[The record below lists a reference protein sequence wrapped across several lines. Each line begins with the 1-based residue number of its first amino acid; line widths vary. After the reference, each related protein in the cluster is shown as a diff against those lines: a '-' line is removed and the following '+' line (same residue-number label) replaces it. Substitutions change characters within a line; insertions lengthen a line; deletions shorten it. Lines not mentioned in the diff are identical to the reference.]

1 MTGSLRPRGTRRP
14 LPSLDTERLEL
25 RRWRESDR
33 EPFAAMNSDPAVM
46 EHFPELL
53 SRRQSD
59 GLVERIEAGFGA
71 NGFGLWALE
80 VRGTG
85 EFIGFTGLAVPGF
98 EADFTPA
105 VEIGWR
111 LARSAWGNGY
121 ATEAAREV
129 LRFGF
134 EEARLDEIVSFTVPA
149 NRRSRAVMERIGM
162 RRDPRDDFDHP
173 GLSPGH
179 PLRPHVLYRI
189 AVPGE

>member
-1 MTGSLRPRGTRRP
+1 MSVLGEDPRRP
-14 LPSLDTERLEL
+14 WPSLTTPRLEL
-25 RRWRESDR
+25 RHWREADL
-33 EPFAAMNSDPAVM
+33 ELFAAMNSDPAVM

-59 GLVERIEAGFGA
+59 GLVDRIEAGFAA

-80 VRGTG
+80 VRGTD
-85 EFIGFTGLAVPGF
+85 EFIGFTGLAVPEF
-98 EADFTPA
+98 EAHFTPA
-105 VEIGWR
+105 VEVGWR
-111 LARSAWGNGY
+111 LVRSAWGNGY
-121 ATEAAREV
+121 ATEAAGAA

-134 EEARLDEIVSFTVPA
+134 DEVGLDEIVSFTVPG
-149 NRRSRAVMERIGM
+149 NRRSRAVMERLGM

-173 GLSPGH
+173 GLPPGH